1 MKKYKFRL
9 SETNYVEFTQKDL
22 DGFRNVEFTN
32 DNGKGKIIP
41 ITRQFDKQNYQII
54 VPMEMIEE
62 VEWSILEVL
71 L

>member
-9 SETNYVEFTQKDL
+9 SETNWIEFSQKDL
-22 DGFRNVEFTN
+22 DGFRNVEFTD

-54 VPMEMIEE
+54 VPIEMIEE
-62 VEWSILEVL
+62 MKES
-71 L
+71 